1 MGPAHIRAGLR
12 VLRRHLRYA
21 GGNPRKLLW
30 VVRRAVSL
38 AREGAIGGVLERHVA
53 EDGHYADYAQWCTD
67 YEPTA
72 AGFAGRL
79 AALKQRPLISILLP
93 VWNPPAEFLQ
103 AALASVQ
110 AQCYPDWELC
120 IVDDASTDANVR
132 AVLDAAT
139 TDPRIRLL
147 RRDGNGGIAVAT
159 NDALHAARGHYC
171 AFLDHDDTLAPDA
184 LLTVIEAMDLAPGTA
199 MLFSDEDKLDRE
211 ATRKVI
217 RRSWQF
223 AAPYR
228 PTIRLA
234 LVLVTLWTGTTL
246 AGPVLVSYGIDHGI
260 SAGNAG
266 KLNLAVGGYIAATIA
281 AYVLARF
288 QFVAINRAGEGFLRD
303 LRVRVFDHLQK
314 QGLAYFDREKT
325 GVLVSRMTA
334 DIESMAELI
343 QFGLLQFIS
352 AGMLVLMALV
362 LLFVLSWQ
370 LTLLALV
377 VFPIIVIASIKF
389 QRDSNKAY
397 LQVRERVGNNLSAL
411 QEGISGVRVIQA
423 FAREDE
429 QSRRFHESNRSLFD
443 GHMHSVKVSM
453 WYFALVEFCGI
464 VAIASMVGVGG
475 WMVHRGSVSLG
486 VVTAFVLL
494 LGSLF
499 EPVQQ
504 LSQLYNTV
512 QSAGASLQKL
522 YGILD
527 TVPEVDEAPDA
538 VVLPAVGKLAV
549 VEAGFEYVPGRPVL
563 TDVTLTVGVG
573 ERLALVGPT
582 GAGKSTLA
590 KLMARL
596 YDPTNGTVS
605 FGGVDLRDAT
615 LESLRQR
622 VVVVPQEGFL
632 FSGSIRDNLAIA
644 RPSATD
650 AEILESLAAIGVLD
664 HFLAFPEGL
673 DTEVRERGSRLS
685 AGERQLIALARAA
698 LVDPAVLVLDEA
710 TSNLDP
716 GTEAE
721 VEHALESLML
731 DRTVIVVAHRLST
744 VRRADRIAVVDAG
757 GLLEL
762 GSHDELVALG
772 GKYAALSAAWQRNQV
787 AS

>member
-1 MGPAHIRAGLR
+1 M
-12 VLRRHLRYA
+12 
-21 GGNPRKLLW
+21 W
-30 VVRRAVSL
+30 SMTAV
-38 AREGAIGGVLERHVA
+38 
-53 EDGHYADYAQWCTD
+53 
-67 YEPTA
+67 
-72 AGFAGRL
+72 
-79 AALKQRPLISILLP
+79 
-93 VWNPPAEFLQ
+93 
-103 AALASVQ
+103 
-110 AQCYPDWELC
+110 
-120 IVDDASTDANVR
+120 
-132 AVLDAAT
+132 
-139 TDPRIRLL
+139 
-147 RRDGNGGIAVAT
+147 
-159 NDALHAARGHYC
+159 
-171 AFLDHDDTLAPDA
+171 
-184 LLTVIEAMDLAPGTA
+184 
-199 MLFSDEDKLDRE
+199 SDEDKLDRE

-772 GKYAALSAAWQRNQV
+772 GKYAALSAAWQRNQA